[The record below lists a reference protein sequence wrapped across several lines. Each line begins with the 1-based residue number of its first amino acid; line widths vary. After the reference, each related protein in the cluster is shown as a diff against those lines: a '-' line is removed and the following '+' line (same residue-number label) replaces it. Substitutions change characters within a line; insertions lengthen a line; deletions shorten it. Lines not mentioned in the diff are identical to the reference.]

1 MDNSRQ
7 RFVAQ
12 RYPQLQGLRLLP
24 LASVALMW
32 AASDVGFL
40 RLPDDGDVRTVRAWL
55 WGAIA
60 LAVLASFA
68 IRRWYTS
75 TYGWISQ
82 RPLYHAGAPHVALAV
97 CGGLILWFWDQTA
110 VSTRLPLPLLF
121 VATTTLAVAVAHDP
135 FRRHYFAIAAL
146 WFLVS
151 GIRALGDRIPSS
163 AFDLLIGVSLLVAG
177 VGDHRLLA
185 RTLRPVP
192 QSERIAE
199 HARAV

>member
-1 MDNSRQ
+1 MDYSRQ
-7 RFVAQ
+7 LFVVQ

-24 LASVALMW
+24 LACVAFLWATSDAGLVALPEN
-32 AASDVGFL
+32 D
-40 RLPDDGDVRTVRAWL
+40 DVRIVRASL
-55 WGAIA
+55 WGGIA

-82 RPLYHAGAPHVALAV
+82 RPLYHAGAPHVAIAA
-97 CGGLILWFWDQTA
+97 CGGLILCFWDQTA
-110 VSTRLPLPLLF
+110 VSTWLPLPLLF
-121 VATTTLAVAVAHDP
+121 VATTTLAVAVAHEP

-151 GIRALGDRIPSS
+151 AIRALDDRIPSS
-163 AFDLLIGVSLLVAG
+163 TFDLLIGVSLLVAG

-199 HARAV
+199 HA